1 MNFFNL
7 YRKGFILF
15 FILVTSVY
23 AVTLDEMIAKKDGE
37 AITKALKSI
46 KVVYDANDFPDDPKN
61 NDLAIIE
68 DDYNVQLVFEFTDGV
83 WNERTDQILA
93 YILNSKENLGFS
105 HLFGFQLDERDFE
118 QYTSDTK
125 NIFVEILISKFNQ
138 ENLSKSINNFILKK
152 NIKYKDIINIQINK
166 IDDKTSQIIIIYK
179 Y

>member
-1 MNFFNL
+1 M
-7 YRKGFILF
+7 
-15 FILVTSVY
+15 LVTSVY

-46 KVVYDANDFPDDPKN
+46 EVIYNENNLPDEPKN

-68 DDYNVQLVFEFTDGV
+68 DDYHVQLVFEFTDGV
-83 WNERTDQILA
+83 WNERTEQILA
-93 YILNSKENLGFS
+93 HILNSKENLGFS
-105 HLFGFQLDERDFE
+105 HLFGFQLDERDFQQYNSDE
-118 QYTSDTK
+118 Q

-138 ENLSKSINNFILKK
+138 ENLSKSINDFILKK
-152 NIKYKDIINIQINK
+152 NIKYQDIINIQIKK